1 MFYLNTLKVV
11 NHHWQMG
18 QSKSVPWC
26 SNQTTIYLWKI
37 TCKGFVLHF
46 LLLQNNKS
54 MAAILS
60 VNCQTILFG
69 LCIGLLVYY
78 VTRRLKYRL
87 PPGPWC
93 VPVIGNVQGKYT
105 PVNSEESGQSISFQY
120 YTVIDCGFGQ
130 QIRLRVKKLLLSEKP
145 VYISLLYTFIF
156 SKLPKAAGWW
166 QQIRTRVKQN
176 CCCQRNQSTSL

>member
-1 MFYLNTLKVV
+1 
-11 NHHWQMG
+11 
-18 QSKSVPWC
+18 
-26 SNQTTIYLWKI
+26 
-37 TCKGFVLHF
+37 
-46 LLLQNNKS
+46 

-105 PVNSEESGQSISFQY
+105 PVNSGESGQSISIQQ

-130 QIRLRVKKLLLSEKP
+130 QIRLRVKKTAVVRETSLYQFVIHLHFFKIAQSRRLMATDPQKP
-145 VYISLLYTFIF
+145 VNNCFVIYIYFFFKKYSLFPLYISMF
-156 SKLPKAAGWW
+156 SISMSVESENLND
-166 QQIRTRVKQN
+166 IL
-176 CCCQRNQSTSL
+176 TSI

>member
-1 MFYLNTLKVV
+1 
-11 NHHWQMG
+11 
-18 QSKSVPWC
+18 
-26 SNQTTIYLWKI
+26 
-37 TCKGFVLHF
+37 
-46 LLLQNNKS
+46 

-105 PVNSEESGQSISFQY
+105 PVNSGESGQSISIQQ

-130 QIRLRVKKLLLSEKP
+130 QIRLRVKKTAVVRETSLYQFVIHLHFFKIARKKTDPYEGQTKLLLSKKP
-145 VYISLLYTFIF
+145 VYQSITVLLFTFIF
-156 SKLPKAAGWW
+156 SLKNYSFFPLTYLGTYVFN
-166 QQIRTRVKQN
+166 INVRRVRESKRYCDVN
-176 CCCQRNQSTSL
+176 MTSLSHDLLNQ

>member
-1 MFYLNTLKVV
+1 
-11 NHHWQMG
+11 
-18 QSKSVPWC
+18 
-26 SNQTTIYLWKI
+26 
-37 TCKGFVLHF
+37 
-46 LLLQNNKS
+46 

-105 PVNSEESGQSISFQY
+105 PVNSGESGQSISIQQ

-130 QIRLRVKKLLLSEKP
+130 QIRLRVKKTAVVRETSLYQFVIHLQFFKIAQSRRLMTTDPYEGQTKLLLSKKP
-145 VYISLLYTFIF
+145 VYQSITVLLFTFIF
-156 SKLPKAAGWW
+156 SFKKLF
-166 QQIRTRVKQN
+166 IL
-176 CCCQRNQSTSL
+176 STYISGNICFQYQCPSSPRI